1 MKSKFCLHATLTHPT
16 PPTLPPFLSQ
26 VMDLAN
32 DVRKTMVEKMR
43 EKFADL
49 DLTFSIG
56 GQISFDLFPKG
67 WDKTYCLRYV
77 SRHSLPPS
85 LPPSL
90 SFSLLSFLPSR
101 ICG

>member
-1 MKSKFCLHATLTHPT
+1 
-16 PPTLPPFLSQ
+16 
-26 VMDLAN
+26 MDLAN

-77 SRHSLPPS
+77 CGGGREGGRERGVGGFGPGLSGWGADFSRLI
-85 LPPSL
+85 
-90 SFSLLSFLPSR
+90 F
-101 ICG
+101 

>member
-1 MKSKFCLHATLTHPT
+1 
-16 PPTLPPFLSQ
+16 
-26 VMDLAN
+26 MDLAN